1 MSRIHTALTDTLST
15 AAATGRTPGF
25 VAAVWQD
32 GRPLY
37 SGAFGTLHIG
47 GTDPMCEDAVFWL
60 ASMTKALTS
69 VAALQLVDQGRLS
82 LDSDLGELLPPLA
95 RPQVLEGFSEDGQ
108 PRLRPARTPVTL
120 RRLLSHTSGFGY
132 DMWSAELGRY
142 IEATGMPGL
151 GTGQRA
157 ALELPLLFDPG
168 TDWAYG
174 ISTDWVGLA
183 VEAVTGEDLASWMHS
198 HLLAPLGMS
207 ATAFAPTPDM
217 QARHAG
223 LSLRT
228 PDGTLVPF
236 ELPPA
241 PAPDFAGGGGGLH
254 GTASDYLRFLQMLLD
269 GGHAPGGRILKPETV
284 AEMQRNQLGEV
295 KIRKLASAAPFL
307 THDLD
312 MADGGPAEWGLCGML
327 HPQGGPN
334 GRRPG
339 SLSWA
344 GLANTYYWVDPAER
358 LCAVILTQMLP
369 FADPDCLALAATFE
383 RAVYA
388 TIAG

>member
-1 MSRIHTALTDTLST
+1 MSLIHESLT
-15 AAATGRTPGF
+15 AAQALQRTPGF
-25 VAAVWQD
+25 VAAAWRE
-32 GRPLY
+32 GRPLFQ
-37 SGAFGTLHIG
+37 GAYGTVGLA
-47 GTDPMCEDAVFWL
+47 DSAPLKDDAVFWL

-82 LDSDLGELLPPLA
+82 LDAPLGRLLPALA
-95 RPQVLEGFSEDGQ
+95 EPQVLEGFDPDGR
-108 PRLRPARTPVTL
+108 PRLRPARAPVTL

-132 DMWSAELGRY
+132 DMWSSELGRY

-157 ALELPLLFDPG
+157 ALNLPLLFDPG

-174 ISTDWVGLA
+174 VSTDWVGLA
-183 VEAVTGEDLASWMHS
+183 IEAATGEDLASWMTA
-198 HLLAPLGMS
+198 HLLSPLGMTS
-207 ATAFAPTPDM
+207 TAFAPTPDM

-223 LSLRT
+223 LGLRT
-228 PDGTLVPF
+228 PDGSLVPF
-236 ELPPA
+236 ELPVPPTA
-241 PAPDFAGGGGGLH
+241 DFAGGGGGLH

-269 GGHAPGGRILKPETV
+269 GGNAPGGRILKAETV
-284 AEMQRNQLGEV
+284 AEMQRNQLGHV
-295 KIRKLASAAPFL
+295 AIRRLATAAPFL

-312 MADGGPAEWGLCGML
+312 MAAGGPAEWGLGFML

-388 TIAG
+388 EIAG

>member
-1 MSRIHTALTDTLST
+1 MSQIHAALT
-15 AAATGRTPGF
+15 AAQATGRTPGF
-25 VAAVWQD
+25 VAAAWRDGHPLFQGAYGTRGQD
-32 GRPLY
+32 DAAAMR
-37 SGAFGTLHIG
+37 
-47 GTDPMCEDAVFWL
+47 EDGVFWL

-82 LDSDLGELLPPLA
+82 LDAPLGGLLPQLEA
-95 RPQVLEGFSEDGQ
+95 PQVLEGFDAQGR
-108 PRLRPARTPVTL
+108 PVLRPARTPVTL

-132 DMWSAELGRY
+132 DMWSDALGRY

-151 GTGQRA
+151 GTGEKA
-157 ALELPLLFDPG
+157 ALDLPLLFEPG
-168 TDWAYG
+168 SDWAYG

-183 VEAVTGEDLASWMHS
+183 IEAATGTDLATWMET
-198 HLLAPLGMS
+198 HLLAPLGMTS
-207 ATAFAPTPDM
+207 TAFTPTPDM

-228 PDGTLVPF
+228 PDGALVPF
-236 ELPPA
+236 ELPSP

-269 GGHAPGGRILKPETV
+269 QGACPGGRILQPETV
-284 AEMQRNQLGEV
+284 AEMRRNQLGDAV
-295 KIRKLASAAPFL
+295 IRRLPTTAPFL

-312 MADGGPAEWGLCGML
+312 MTDGGPAEWGLGFML
-327 HPQGGPN
+327 HPQGGPH

-369 FADPDCLALAATFE
+369 FSDPDCRNLAAVFE
-383 RAVYA
+383 QAVYA
-388 TIAG
+388 EIAR

>member
-1 MSRIHTALTDTLST
+1 MSQIHETLT
-15 AAATGRTPGF
+15 AAHAMQRTPGF
-25 VAAVWQD
+25 VAAAWRD
-32 GRPLY
+32 GQPLFQ
-37 SGAFGTLHIG
+37 GAYGTVGLG
-47 GTDPMCEDAVFWL
+47 DPEPLKADAVFWL

-82 LDSDLGELLPPLA
+82 LDAPLGKLLPALA
-95 RPQVLEGFSEDGQ
+95 EPQVLEGFDPEGR
-108 PRLRPARTPVTL
+108 PRLRPARAPVTL

-132 DMWSAELGRY
+132 DMWSSDLGRY

-151 GTGQRA
+151 GTGQKA
-157 ALELPLLFDPG
+157 ALNLPLLFDPG

-174 ISTDWVGLA
+174 VSTDWVGLA
-183 VEAVTGEDLASWMHS
+183 VEAVTGEGLATWMTE
-198 HLLAPLGMS
+198 HLLSPLGMT

-223 LSLRT
+223 LGLRT
-228 PDGTLVPF
+228 PDGSLVPF
-236 ELPPA
+236 ELPVPPTA
-241 PAPDFAGGGGGLH
+241 DFAGGGGGLH

-269 GGHAPGGRILKPETV
+269 RGNAPGGRILKAETV
-284 AEMQRNQLGEV
+284 AEMQRNQLGNV
-295 KIRKLASAAPFL
+295 AIRRLTTAAPFL

-312 MADGGPAEWGLCGML
+312 MAAGGPAEWGLGFML

-383 RAVYA
+383 RALYA
-388 TIAG
+388 EIAD